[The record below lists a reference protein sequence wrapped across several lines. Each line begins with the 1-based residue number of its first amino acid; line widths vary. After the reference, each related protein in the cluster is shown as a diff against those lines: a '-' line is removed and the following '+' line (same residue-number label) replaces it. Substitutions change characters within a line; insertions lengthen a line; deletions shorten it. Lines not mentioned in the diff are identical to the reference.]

1 MKKLNCELCRSEL
14 CELCKTELRRYWE
27 GKYRKGSSDSKPIKK
42 FKRIDGKDC
51 YMLEEPTDSLIETL
65 NATDKNCFP
74 NIYKVLEIPCI
85 SPLASTEAERAA
97 SGIKRLIIE
106 AP

>member
-1 MKKLNCELCRSEL
+1 
-14 CELCKTELRRYWE
+14 
-27 GKYRKGSSDSKPIKK
+27 
-42 FKRIDGKDC
+42 
-51 YMLEEPTDSLIETL
+51 MLEEPTDSLIETL

-85 SPLASTEAERAA
+85 STLASTEAERAA